1 MINAI
6 KVLLQRQNVFLQLQS
21 TLFKMVFTIGKIFS
35 LEWHI
40 LEAGFTIQ
48 VPTGCQCRSQNGK
61 RSLILGKWMRSEIV
75 GSSGERP
82 SANETVGRFSVFLAS
97 RISHSIWAS
106 QVRFVF
112 CTF

>member
-6 KVLLQRQNVFLQLQS
+6 KVLLQRQNGFLQLQS
-21 TLFKMVFTIGKIFS
+21 TLFKMVFTIDKIFS

-61 RSLILGKWMRSEIV
+61 RMRSEIV

-82 SANETVGRFSVFLAS
+82 SANETVGRLTVNNS
-97 RISHSIWAS
+97 
-106 QVRFVF
+106 
-112 CTF
+112 